1 MDIGMESIMIRP
13 IKMEEWENAMGLA
26 WKTFLKF
33 EGDDYDQEGIDNF
46 RDFITDQTLRRMFLL
61 GEYILYGAFFRGQIV
76 GVISLRNKT
85 HISLLFV
92 DEEFHRTGI
101 GRRLIYELRDLVAGM
116 GGYGLTV
123 NASPYAV
130 GFYHKIGFV
139 DTDIEQKKDGI
150 RYTPMSW
157 IF

>member
-1 MDIGMESIMIRP
+1 MDIGIENILIRP
-13 IKMEEWENAMGLA
+13 VKMEEWENAMGVA

-33 EGDDYDQEGIDNF
+33 EGQDYTPEGIDNF
-46 RDFITDQTLRRMFLL
+46 RDFITDQTLQRMFLL

-76 GVISLRNKT
+76 GIVSLRNKE

-92 DEEFHRTGI
+92 DEEFHRMGI
-101 GRRLIYELRDLVAGM
+101 GRKLMNEMRKLEQEL
-116 GGYGLTV
+116 GGYRLTV
-123 NASPYAV
+123 HASPYAV

-139 DTDIEQKKDGI
+139 DTDLEQIKDGI
-150 RYTPMSW
+150 RYTPMLW